1 MFQNVIFDLDG
12 TLLNTIDDLADA
24 ANWVCARHGDVY
36 KRQVLDQLVRPG
48 STILVKASRGME
60 LEELTAYLLSITPE
74 AE

>member
-1 MFQNVIFDLDG
+1 MGLLDKLFKKG
-12 TLLNTIDDLADA
+12 
-24 ANWVCARHGDVY
+24 
-36 KRQVLDQLVRPG
+36 G